1 MFVYQRVY
9 NAICGYLYRDNDA
22 KWWSIMDDANV
33 LGSPAPAENRGGRW
47 ILEISGSNRTV
58 VGFQKSDTILQG
70 PTFMVVPRLYFP
82 TQLEFF
88 FPLQSPRWTKNFLFF
103 FGSVGRGTT
112 RIGLFLEWLVVWNMA
127 FICPYIGKF
136 VTPTDDAWMIPVD
149 PIVDQSRHVYS
160 EGPNK
165 ECSTFSMLVDGLEG
179 YPLVI

>member
-1 MFVYQRVY
+1 
-9 NAICGYLYRDNDA
+9 
-22 KWWSIMDDANV
+22 MDDANV

-103 FGSVGRGTT
+103 LAPLAGVLPVLAYSWSGWWFGTWL
-112 RIGLFLEWLVVWNMA
+112 LFVHIL
-127 FICPYIGKF
+127 G
-136 VTPTDDAWMIPVD
+136 
-149 PIVDQSRHVYS
+149 SS
-160 EGPNK
+160 
-165 ECSTFSMLVDGLEG
+165 
-179 YPLVI
+179 